1 LFFVCLFVCLFV
13 CFTILNFPVL
23 ILDIYAIGDL
33 LIKLINERIDDFDY
47 IFDVPVEMAAFS
59 GRPDR
64 FLGVHFFNPVQVNFT
79 ATKKKHVITEILKE
93 KKMCRRM
100 TNLLISCCF
109 VSDQKFIK
117 AHESS
122 RGH

>member
-1 LFFVCLFVCLFV
+1 LFV
-13 CFTILNFPVL
+13 CFIILNFLVL

-79 ATKKKHVITEILKE
+79 ATKKN
-93 KKMCRRM
+93 M
-100 TNLLISCCF
+100 LL
-109 VSDQKFIK
+109 QKF
-117 AHESS
+117 
-122 RGH
+122 